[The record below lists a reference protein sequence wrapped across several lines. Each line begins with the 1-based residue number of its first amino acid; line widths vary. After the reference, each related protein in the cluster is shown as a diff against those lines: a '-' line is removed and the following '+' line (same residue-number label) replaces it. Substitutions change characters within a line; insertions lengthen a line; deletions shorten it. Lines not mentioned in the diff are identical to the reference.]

1 MTTPIRVL
9 LADDQQ
15 MIRAGLRV
23 ILDHEPDI
31 DVVGEADD
39 GLQACS
45 AAIDLRPDI
54 VLMDIRMPRRDGI
67 AATRAIKADPR
78 SAECRV
84 IALTTFDDDEY
95 LAAAL
100 KAGAAGFLLKDATP
114 TELLNAIKRVHAGD
128 ALLDPSLTQ
137 QVLNQWVGQRPDHIQ
152 TGALSAAVARL
163 SPREHDVWRLVAS
176 GASNKDIAAALY
188 LTEGTVKTH
197 VHSLLTKLD
206 SPSRSHLVTLA
217 YESGL
222 VRPGSGA

>member
-1 MTTPIRVL
+1 MTSPIRVL

-15 MIRAGLRV
+15 MIRAGLRA

-31 DVVGEADD
+31 EVVGEADD
-39 GLQACS
+39 GVDACA
-45 AAIDLRPDI
+45 AAIGLRPDI

-67 AATRAIKADPR
+67 VATRAIRADPQL
-78 SAECRV
+78 ADCRV

-95 LAAAL
+95 LAGAL

-114 TELLNAIKRVHAGD
+114 TELLNAIKRVHAGH

-137 QVLNQWVGQRPDHIQ
+137 QVLDQWVGQRSHHVQ
-152 TGALSAAVARL
+152 NAALASAVSRL
-163 SPREHDVWRLVAS
+163 SPREHDVWRLVAN
-176 GASNKDIAAALY
+176 GASNREIAAALY